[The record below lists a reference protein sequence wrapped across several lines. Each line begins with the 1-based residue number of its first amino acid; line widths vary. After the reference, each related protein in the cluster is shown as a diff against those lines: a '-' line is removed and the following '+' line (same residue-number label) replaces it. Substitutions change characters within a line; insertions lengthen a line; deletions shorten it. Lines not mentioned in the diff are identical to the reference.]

1 MLSSFQ
7 AFQASYKKVN
17 GKWVVVG
24 PPEQTW
30 ESSKVKKIEDIIKRH
45 DETRLREEIR
55 SRGPAKEWV
64 NPAFIQKYTDH
75 SEMEEILEKIQ
86 VDYPDIAERFTN
98 HWECVL
104 SHSPR
109 YAIGQSEEGRTLYC
123 LRISQGVKSQRK
135 LLKPMVKYV
144 ANIHGDEAV
153 GRELLIGL
161 ARL

>member
-30 ESSKVKKIEDIIKRH
+30 ESSKVKKIEDIIKRN
-45 DETRLREEIR
+45 DEARLREEIR

-64 NPAFIQKYTDH
+64 NSAFIQKYTDH

-86 VDYPDIAERFTN
+86 ADYPDIAERSTN
-98 HWECVL
+98 H
-104 SHSPR
+104 
-109 YAIGQSEEGRTLYC
+109 
-123 LRISQGVKSQRK
+123 
-135 LLKPMVKYV
+135 
-144 ANIHGDEAV
+144 
-153 GRELLIGL
+153 
-161 ARL
+161 